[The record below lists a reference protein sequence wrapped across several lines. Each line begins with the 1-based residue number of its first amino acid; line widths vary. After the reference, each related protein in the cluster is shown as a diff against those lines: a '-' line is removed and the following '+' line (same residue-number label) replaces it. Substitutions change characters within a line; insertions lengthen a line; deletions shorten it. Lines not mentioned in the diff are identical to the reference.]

1 MEFQPI
7 LKELTFQGSVFTEF
21 PPNVLSKNNPDIR
34 KVEYAVDGRPI
45 LVLYDVFSEEE
56 CETIIEL
63 SEKCGYESLS
73 HIYPED
79 YRNNLRIIVDDRP
92 FTDKWHGRMKD
103 HIDRM
108 ADRGGIV
115 PVCMNQRLRICKYN
129 KSGKFAA
136 HYDSP
141 ISHDGLESVYT
152 VMAYLNDVPREQ
164 GGATR
169 FFSEKT
175 PGLPPICIH
184 PKRGSVV
191 IFKHNIAHDGEELRG
206 DRKYIMRSDV
216 MCGGTYGS
224 PCDPLP

>member
-1 MEFQPI
+1 MVFIITPLTKNYIPVFHIMDFRPI

-21 PPNVLSKNNPDIR
+21 PSDLLSKTSPEIR
-34 KVEYAVDGRPI
+34 KVEYVVDGQTI
-45 LVLYDVFSEEE
+45 MVLYNVFSEEE
-56 CETIIEL
+56 CENIIEL
-63 SEKCGYESLS
+63 SERCGYESLS

-92 FTDKWHGRMKD
+92 FTDIWHERMKD
-103 HIDRM
+103 HINRI
-108 ADRGGIV
+108 ADIV

-169 FFSEKT
+169 FLVRRRRDYRRFVYN
-175 PGLPPICIH
+175 
-184 PKRGSVV
+184 PK
-191 IFKHNIAHDGEELRG
+191 GEA
-206 DRKYIMRSDV
+206 
-216 MCGGTYGS
+216 
-224 PCDPLP
+224 